1 MTVQPNAYF
10 FLAEEILAANVTV
23 GPPDAENQVYDVADA
38 PFALGAEVW
47 DDGHVFRS
55 LVEGNNAALTDA
67 ASWVDLGEVDGGAL
81 KWVAGTYAENATSIL
96 NSRIWKSVEGGNAET
111 PGSGSKWVDIGPTNR
126 FRAFDLMFNR
136 PAESIGEI
144 KWVFSMPQSINAIT
158 IVLPKGA
165 FCEVI
170 INDAEDEE
178 VYNETIRLTLDSG
191 GGPYNHDF
199 SPIDTVSRVILHAL
213 PPGTG
218 KTISIRI
225 YGAASSVVSAGQIG
239 MGFAYDIGTAI
250 VGSRVSI
257 VNFKDPVENEFGI
270 VSFSNRP
277 IRRVVEFRLRN
288 ISSQT
293 DRTLTRMSRAITQPV
308 CVYMVDGVEFGMMAY
323 GYARAIDLG
332 HDTRMRTGGFIEVKG
347 FAEK

>member
-10 FLAEEILAANVTV
+10 FLAEEILAGNVTV
-23 GPPDAENQVYDVADA
+23 GPPDAENQVFDGVGPYQTGD
-38 PFALGAEVW
+38 EVW
-47 DDGHVFRS
+47 DNGHVFRS
-55 LVEGNNAALTDA
+55 KIDNNTDDTSVT
-67 ASWVDLGEVDGGAL
+67 ASWDDLGEVDGGVL
-81 KWVAGTYAENATSIL
+81 KWVAGPFALDALAIL
-96 NSRIWKSVEGGNAET
+96 NGRIWKSADDNNTDT
-111 PGSGSKWVDIGPTNR
+111 PGTSIKWVDFGPTNR

-136 PAESIGEI
+136 PAESVGEI
-144 KWVFSMPQSINAIT
+144 KWVFTMPQSINAIV

-170 INDAEDEE
+170 INDTEGEE
-178 VYNETIRLTLDSG
+178 VYNETLRLTLDSG

-199 SPIDTVSRVILHAL
+199 SPIDTVSRVLLHAL

-218 KTISIRI
+218 KEISIRI

-239 MGFAYDIGTAI
+239 MGFSYDIGVSV
-250 VGSRVSI
+250 VGARASI
-257 VNFKDPVENEFGI
+257 VNFKDPVEDERGI

-288 ISSQT
+288 QAGQT

-308 CVYMVDGVEFGMMAY
+308 CVYMVDGAEFGLVAY
-323 GYARAIDLG
+323 GYARAIDIGLE
-332 HDTRMRTGGFIEVKG
+332 TRKRSNSVIEVKG